1 MGILLAAIAFVIN
14 VAILFFVVRKATRA
28 DVQIDLLRQILATQ
42 KPEEKSEIVRL
53 TEERKLKGGR

>member
-1 MGILLAAIAFVIN
+1 MDMLLAAIAFVIN

-42 KPEEKSEIVRL
+42 KPEEKSEIVKL
-53 TEERKLKGGR
+53 TEERNERGCL

>member
-1 MGILLAAIAFVIN
+1 MDILLAAIAFVIN

-28 DVQIDLLRQILATQ
+28 DVQIDLLKQILATQ

-53 TEERKLKGGR
+53 TEERKLKGA

>member
-1 MGILLAAIAFVIN
+1 MDILLAAITFVIN

-28 DVQIDLLRQILATQ
+28 DVQIDLLKQILATQ

-53 TEERKLKGGR
+53 TEERKLKGA

>member
-1 MGILLAAIAFVIN
+1 MDILLAAIAFVIN

-42 KPEEKSEIVRL
+42 EPEEKSEIVRL

>member
-1 MGILLAAIAFVIN
+1 MAILLAAIAFVIN

-42 KPEEKSEIVRL
+42 KPEEKSEIVKL
-53 TEERKLKGGR
+53 TEERKARG

>member
-1 MGILLAAIAFVIN
+1 MDMLLAAIAFVIN

-28 DVQIDLLRQILATQ
+28 DVQIDLLKQILATQ

-53 TEERKLKGGR
+53 TEERKLKGA

>member
-1 MGILLAAIAFVIN
+1 MDILLAAIAFVIN

-28 DVQIDLLRQILATQ
+28 DVQIDLLKQILATQ